1 MSKFVAFTSLQKQLG
16 QESAEAVA
24 EFVEAQHQEFA
35 QILPT
40 RDDLNSLKGD
50 LIREITRLRE
60 DVTKLREDQ
69 VRSESKLREEIA
81 RSESTVIKEI
91 SGKYSWLVAV
101 LSALGVIITLINK
114 FL

>member
-24 EFVEAQHQEFA
+24 EFVEAQHQESSHTTA
-35 QILPT
+35 T
-40 RDDLNSLKGD
+40 KEDLLAVKVE
-50 LIREITRLRE
+50 LLREIA
-60 DVTKLREDQ
+60 KLRED
-69 VRSESKLREEIA
+69 IA
-81 RSESTVIKEI
+81 RTETNIIKEI

-114 FL
+114 FLPG